1 MNEQDNQWLDHLPP
15 EILDGIQGNYL
26 DSYAIA
32 LEGWRRGLTLKW
44 HVKDNEKFKE
54 METWFVDEP
63 GQLFSLFNGQRTHY
77 FFRSRGDLVSNEA
90 VQIGKDKTATKQ
102 ILKQHNIQVPEGK
115 SFPNNTAKEDIIQY
129 AKQIGFPIVIK
140 PKDGSLGKGVFTY
153 ILSEGELD
161 FSINE
166 LKAQFPHEDII
177 VEKHIEGDDLRLYVV
192 DNQVVGAIKRL
203 PPNVTGDG
211 KSTIRELV
219 RQKNNDRKKNPRLI
233 NCQIKNRKEIKEF
246 IGRKGLTLDSIPEA
260 GKQIFLSK
268 KCNISMGGDPI
279 DVLDSIPNEVKEL
292 AIQSLQSIP
301 GLTHGAVDILMNETN
316 GELKKAA
323 VLEINPTAQLG
334 GILFPIKGKSRD
346 IPKAL
351 VDYYFPETA
360 PITIDNYS
368 MYFPFYDVIEPLI
381 NRQSAVTTVTPA
393 PVGKIYKKKY
403 IVTGEVSNIGYHRG
417 LRKQAFERGLH
428 GYVLGLEGGD
438 MEVVVAGT
446 DPEMVDDFENGFYED
461 PERGQVEY
469 VYKSNFTGYVNIG
482 FEVKR
487 ELKTQI
493 DEIKQMRKDL
503 ERIESDIKKSEKERR
518 KLEQSLS
525 WKVSTPIRIVGGLV
539 KKVKK

>member
-219 RQKNNDRKKNPRLI
+219 RQKI
-233 NCQIKNRKEIKEF
+233 
-246 IGRKGLTLDSIPEA
+246 
-260 GKQIFLSK
+260 
-268 KCNISMGGDPI
+268 M
-279 DVLDSIPNEVKEL
+279 
-292 AIQSLQSIP
+292 
-301 GLTHGAVDILMNETN
+301 
-316 GELKKAA
+316 
-323 VLEINPTAQLG
+323 
-334 GILFPIKGKSRD
+334 
-346 IPKAL
+346 
-351 VDYYFPETA
+351 
-360 PITIDNYS
+360 
-368 MYFPFYDVIEPLI
+368 IE
-381 NRQSAVTTVTPA
+381 
-393 PVGKIYKKKY
+393 
-403 IVTGEVSNIGYHRG
+403 
-417 LRKQAFERGLH
+417 
-428 GYVLGLEGGD
+428 
-438 MEVVVAGT
+438 
-446 DPEMVDDFENGFYED
+446 
-461 PERGQVEY
+461 
-469 VYKSNFTGYVNIG
+469 
-482 FEVKR
+482 KR
-487 ELKTQI
+487 TQ
-493 DEIKQMRKDL
+493 D
-503 ERIESDIKKSEKERR
+503 
-518 KLEQSLS
+518 
-525 WKVSTPIRIVGGLV
+525 
-539 KKVKK
+539 